1 MSNRKLLSNFYFGFE
16 LEGTYDDSETS
27 SRFLENKFNEML
39 NGTGNM
45 HGDGSLRADYGFR
58 TFEYASPVIQF
69 TPKNIQMVVKF
80 LDSLPSLFVKINST
94 CGLHTHISYKG
105 INRQDICWLMASMA
119 SDESYKD
126 FLKMGRTNFYK
137 APYAKADFFK
147 YAHTY
152 LERGQL
158 NRFIATICD
167 NEKYRSM
174 RIHPQG
180 TLEWRG
186 PRTFLNINK
195 HNKNVA
201 YMKKL
206 TEFIIKINKTLDLTE
221 TPLISKEQFLRTG
234 VNYINNLAFRDDVL
248 EKKDKFIN
256 LINKLNENPNII
268 KCIKDS
274 KFNEF
279 CEYIQNHSY
288 DLSSFLRK
296 AKNDES
302 FTIDDERTL
311 RFFLKYSNVDIY
323 VGKLNPST
331 FKSQMAL
338 IGEYNRLTPIFEYL
352 IKHEGV
358 NDEVLGILTK
368 EALKNFGK
376 ASIRTFTYNAMKEMV
391 KYNINAFKAAVNVD
405 LVATF
410 GENRAKDLINRVVQ
424 QDQYGFKNSELYN
437 ALLNSS
443 NRNLVIY
450 YFPEVN
456 QLTNTI
462 IDTNVNEITSW

>member
-27 SRFLENKFNEML
+27 SRFLEEKFNEML
-39 NGTGNM
+39 DGTGYM

-58 TFEYASPVIQF
+58 TFEYSSPVIQF
-69 TPKNIQMVVKF
+69 TPKNVQMVVKF
-80 LDSLPSLFVKINST
+80 FDALPSLFVKINRT

-137 APYAKADFFK
+137 GPYAKADFFK
-147 YAHTY
+147 HAHLY

-158 NRFIATICD
+158 GNFSNIICN

-186 PRTFLNINK
+186 PRTFLNVNK
-195 HNKNVA
+195 HSKNVA

-221 TPLISKEQFLRTG
+221 TPLISKEKFLNYAK
-234 VNYINNLAFRDDVL
+234 NYINNLSFKDDNGDN
-248 EKKDKFIN
+248 KDKFAN
-256 LINKLNENPNII
+256 LIEKLNENPHILKHI
-268 KCIKDS
+268 REA

-279 CEYIQNHSY
+279 CEYIQNHSCN
-288 DLSSFLRK
+288 LSSFLRK
-296 AKNDES
+296 AKNDS
-302 FTIDDERTL
+302 TFTIDDERTL
-311 RFFLKYSNVDIY
+311 KFFLKYSSVETYIA
-323 VGKLNPST
+323 KLNPST

-338 IGEYNRLTPIFEYL
+338 VGEYNRLTPIFEYL
-352 IKHEGV
+352 IRHEGV
-358 NDEVLGILTK
+358 NDEVLSILTK

-376 ASIRTFTYNAMKEMV
+376 ASIRTFTFNAMKEMV
-391 KYNINAFKAAVNVD
+391 KYNINAFKAAINVD

-410 GENRAKDLINRVVQ
+410 GDARARELISRLVQ

-437 ALLNSS
+437 SLLASV
-443 NRNLVIY
+443 NRNLVINL
-450 YFPEVN
+450 FPEVN
-456 QLTNTI
+456 QLNNNVI
-462 IDTNVNEITSW
+462 NTNVSDLTTW